1 MSLPS
6 SGPNGCVE
14 ESALGEWFRLGEE
27 IGRGATGRVYKAENL
42 VSGQT
47 VAIKKIPLGPT
58 AAQQQSNLQCLMG
71 EIELLKSLNHQN
83 IVQFLG
89 SCRTRTHL
97 YIMLEYMEKGS
108 LSSIIKQ
115 GVKLSEELAAVYIA
129 QVLQGLRYLHAQGVV
144 HRDIK
149 GANILTNKQ
158 VRMPRQHGH
167 AWAAAAC
174 TEQLCGRP
182 GQRESLVGWGPVSN
196 HADGRLHG
204 HSYACACARGEHT
217 EQAGGQRTHA
227 AADAALFDHPL
238 GSGAAQGV
246 VKLAD
251 FGVSSRLGEL
261 ELHQGLQQHVAGSPY
276 WMAPEVK
283 LLRPACWWRVEGY
296 CGCAW
301 HQR

>member
-14 ESALGEWFRLGEE
+14 ESALCEWFRLGEE

-158 VRMPRQHGH
+158 VRIPRQHGH
-167 AWAAAAC
+167 AWSAAAC
-174 TEQLCGRP
+174 TEQLRGRP
-182 GQRESLVGWGPVSN
+182 GQRDTQSVGDPSAVTQMGACMGVPMHAHVYGPSIHSRQAVNAPMQQLTQRCLTIRWARVLRRVWSN
-196 HADGRLHG
+196 WRTLGCHRGWASWSCTRACSSMLQG
-204 HSYACACARGEHT
+204 H
-217 EQAGGQRTHA
+217 RT
-227 AADAALFDHPL
+227 
-238 GSGAAQGV
+238 G
-246 VKLAD
+246 
-251 FGVSSRLGEL
+251 
-261 ELHQGLQQHVAGSPY
+261 
-276 WMAPEVK
+276 
-283 LLRPACWWRVEGY
+283 
-296 CGCAW
+296 W